1 MRFRWGLWL
10 MVLIIGGAT
19 LSVWRGWV
27 TLPPQWNPWAPLD
40 VRADPN
46 FLTRYKLMRLRA
58 DPQLCD
64 QVLSTAGL
72 RVSRQADSPDAK
84 CPLINTLRV
93 QGGEVGLS
101 SSFLASCRLAVSFA
115 LFERHALQPAAQAV
129 YGQSVS
135 RVDHLGSFACRNVYG
150 RENGRRSQH
159 ASADALDIAGFRL
172 ADGRVINVLKDW
184 PKDNQDA
191 KFLRQVRQGA
201 CDTFSVVLSPDYN
214 AAHRNHFHLDVGP
227 WSVCR

>member
-10 MVLIIGGAT
+10 MLVIIGGAT

-46 FLTRYKLMRLRA
+46 YLTRYKLMRLRD

-64 QVLSTAGL
+64 QALSTSGL
-72 RVSRQADSPDAK
+72 RVARQADSPDAK
-84 CPLINTLRV
+84 CPLTNTLRV
-93 QGGEVGLS
+93 QGGEVALS

-115 LFERHALQPAAQAV
+115 LFERHALQPAAQSV
-129 YGQSVS
+129 YGQAVR

-150 RENGRRSQH
+150 REDGRRSQH
-159 ASADALDIAGFRL
+159 ASADALDISGFRL
-172 ADGRVINVLKDW
+172 ADGRAINVLKDW

-191 KFLRQVRQGA
+191 RFLRQVRDGA
-201 CDTFSVVLSPDYN
+201 CDMFSVVLSPDYN